1 MLKEQVIQVK
11 DDLGEMPS
19 GIYIKYISSVFGDE
33 QELSEARLEALIRE
47 IRNAEG
53 VGVILGQDP
62 DMEEDYMSIEI
73 DQGLIC
79 FQYIQNI
86 GTVDECFYSS
96 FNPAYLDSEEE
107 SPINCSDGQSIIL
120 MRYTMQD
127 PELAAKCVE
136 YFARTGKLYP
146 GMDWLKSEWA

>member
-19 GIYIKYISSVFGDE
+19 GIYIKYISTVFEEG
-33 QELSEARLEALIRE
+33 QELSEARLEELIRE
-47 IRNAEG
+47 IRNEEG
-53 VGVILGQDP
+53 MGVILGQDP
-62 DMEEDYMSIEI
+62 DMEENHMYIDI

-120 MRYTMQD
+120 MRYTMQN

-146 GMDWLKSEWA
+146 GMDWLKCEWD